1 MNPENQINWSAV
13 LVTSIPAFF
22 LFLNRLIG
30 MIERERMRK
39 RGISVPIPPESPIG
53 PAMMILIVLVGLLMS
68 DFAGTN
74 TLTKKLMK
82 SPSQQ
87 KSPNPSDAVCTPP
100 CENGQDCS
108 GGSCIDIANSING
121 TGMVKAFPLHTVGPN
136 SRSWSDGKSPFDRK
150 PENLK

>member
-1 MNPENQINWSAV
+1 MNPENTINWSAV
-13 LVTSIPAFF
+13 LVTAIPAFF

-74 TLTKKLMK
+74 TLTRKLMK
-82 SPSQQ
+82 A
-87 KSPNPSDAVCTPP
+87 PNPTPGAICTPP
-100 CENGQDCS
+100 CDDGQSCS
-108 GGSCIDIANSING
+108 GGSCTDIANSING

-136 SRSWSDGKSPFDRK
+136 SRSWSDGKNPFDRK